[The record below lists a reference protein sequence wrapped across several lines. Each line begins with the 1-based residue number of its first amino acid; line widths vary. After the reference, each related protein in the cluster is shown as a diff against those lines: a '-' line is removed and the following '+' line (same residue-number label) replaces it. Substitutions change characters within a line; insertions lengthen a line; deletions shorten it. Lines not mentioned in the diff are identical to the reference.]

1 MLLEVIPLT
10 LPLLLT
16 LLPIVVILVM
26 LLVFRKAADVSGI
39 IGWLA
44 ISVVAWLGFQTAPE
58 VILRSTAAGFIRSFS
73 VSLIVATSLLQMA
86 LMEKTGALR
95 RITIF
100 IRTIASDN
108 RAVQIMMIN
117 IGFGTLMVAVG
128 ATPVS
133 ILPPILLAMGYSTY
147 VAIALPAIGYDS
159 LCTYALLGAPIVVF
173 VDIANSFLGKGNE
186 IALHQAGMVFY
197 MFLPVVSTMIGFCML
212 WIVGKWQAIR
222 DGWLPCLLTGAVIG
236 VVARFTNQ
244 YDNLVVLTGVLC
256 GIAVIAAMAAYLVVT
271 GGKVIDRS
279 LLSAEEREFAAAMP
293 LWRAFMPWTLLVILI
308 LVLNVP
314 QDLFSWLYR
323 TMKLPIAGLTA
334 DGKPL
339 DTRAL
344 WQAYTWIL
352 VSTILAVPFLK
363 PTGEQL
369 RETVRT
375 WVRRAPRPVFAA
387 AVFFAI
393 GEIMNMAGYDMAAG
407 RFVVPSM
414 VTVLADSSALAF
426 QGMYG
431 EVVAFIGLFG
441 GFITGSEASTI
452 AMFAKY
458 TMTTA
463 KNLDMP
469 LSGLIIVTAGLAFGG
484 GLASVI
490 SPAKLQ
496 NAAAAIDRIGEEGK
510 VIRIAFV
517 FALLLTLVTSLF
529 VVVLLT
535 VNGMGRVS

>member
-16 LLPIVVILVM
+16 LLPIAVILVM

-39 IGWLA
+39 IGWLV
-44 ISVVAWLGFQTAPE
+44 ISVVAWLGFQTTPE

-186 IALHQAGMVFY
+186 IALHQAGMVFF

-271 GGKVIDRS
+271 GGQVIDRS

-293 LWRAFMPWTLLVILI
+293 LWRAFMPWTLLVVLI

-323 TMKLPIAGLTA
+323 TMKLPITGLTA

-352 VSTILAVPFLK
+352 VSTILAAPFLK

-369 RETVRT
+369 RETLRV
-375 WVRRAPRPVFAA
+375 WFRRAPRPVFAA
-387 AVFFAI
+387 AIFFAI

-407 RFVVPSM
+407 RFVAPSM

-529 VVVLLT
+529 VVVLLK
-535 VNGMGRVS
+535 VNGMGGVS